1 VDNEIMDNEHGGA
14 VQFNSLKVRD
24 IDNEV
29 VILHEDT
36 SLKGHFGIAQ

>member
-1 VDNEIMDNEHGGA
+1 
-14 VQFNSLKVRD
+14 VRD

-36 SLKGHFGIAQ
+36 SLKGHFGIAQWKLRDFSKYK